1 MTSNSSG
8 KGKSKS
14 TKTKKELINV
24 ARDLFA
30 KKGYSETSIRDIL
43 TAANISK
50 GNLYHHFKG
59 KEFLFLHI
67 MEEDT
72 QEWVNLWTEKKRQYK
87 NAIEKLYGLAEFMID
102 ININYSLLNASE
114 EFFTSAFSSEEVVER
129 LTKLDD
135 QYYVIMEDILREG
148 INDGSWVIDNIQIT
162 SKILAGLF
170 YSIDTLYRNDSIQQ
184 KKEMLTEATKIF
196 IKGIK

>member
-1 MTSNSSG
+1 MTSNSPG
-8 KGKSKS
+8 KRKSE
-14 TKTKKELINV
+14 KTKKELIDV

-67 MEEDT
+67 MEQDT
-72 QEWVNLWTEKKRQYK
+72 QEWIDVWTEKNGQYK
-87 NAIEKLYGLAEFMID
+87 NAIEKMYGLAEFMIET
-102 ININYSLLNASE
+102 NINYSLLNASE
-114 EFFTSAFSSEEVVER
+114 EFFASAFSSKEVVER
-129 LTKLDD
+129 LTKLDE
-135 QYYVIMEDILREG
+135 QYYVIIEDILSEG

-162 SKILAGLF
+162 SKILSGLF
-170 YSIDTLYRNDSIQQ
+170 YSLDTLYRNDSIQQ
-184 KKEMLTEATKIF
+184 KKWLIKEAIKIF
-196 IKGIK
+196 IKGIS

>member
-72 QEWVNLWTEKKRQYK
+72 QEWVNLWTEKKGQYK

>member
-1 MTSNSSG
+1 MTSNSPG
-8 KGKSKS
+8 KRKSE
-14 TKTKKELINV
+14 KTKKELIDV

-67 MEEDT
+67 MEQDT
-72 QEWVNLWTEKKRQYK
+72 QEWIDVWTEKNGQYK
-87 NAIEKLYGLAEFMID
+87 NAIEKMYGLAEFMIET
-102 ININYSLLNASE
+102 NINYSLLNASE
-114 EFFTSAFSSEEVVER
+114 EFFASAFSSKEVVER
-129 LTKLDD
+129 LTKLDE
-135 QYYVIMEDILREG
+135 QYYVIIEDILSEG

-162 SKILAGLF
+162 SKILSGLF
-170 YSIDTLYRNDSIQQ
+170 YSLDTLYRNDSIQQ
-184 KKEMLTEATKIF
+184 KKGLIKEAIKIF
-196 IKGIK
+196 IKGIS

>member
-1 MTSNSSG
+1 MTSNSPG
-8 KGKSKS
+8 KRKSE
-14 TKTKKELINV
+14 KTKKELINV

-72 QEWVNLWTEKKRQYK
+72 QGWINLWTEKQWQYK
-87 NAIEKLYGLAEFMID
+87 NAIEKLYGLAEFIID

-114 EFFTSAFSSEEVVER
+114 EFFTSAFSSQEVVER

-135 QYYVIMEDILREG
+135 QYYEIIEDILREG
-148 INDGSWVIDNIQIT
+148 INDGSWVINNIQIT
-162 SKILAGLF
+162 SKILSGLF

-184 KKEMLTEATKIF
+184 KKELLKEATKIF